1 MKGFLIYPN
10 QLFEKEISSYINNND
25 INYVYL
31 IEDSLFFK
39 DKERVENFNKLKLL
53 LHRVSMKI
61 FYDLLIKMKTN
72 KIEFRYIDYNELSI
86 LESNNE
92 LNKLIKKDKIEKITC
107 FNLYDHLLNKRLN
120 KFCEKNKI
128 ELEIIPDSPYFILK
142 DSEVKEYYNL
152 VKNNKRLLQ
161 NSFYDYCRKKYD
173 ILMDKNGKFIGN
185 KLSYDTE
192 NRLPYNPDVEI
203 PDMISK
209 NNKNKKKQQKY
220 INEGIK
226 YIEEKFNNNIGSL
239 ENYKYLAF
247 SGEEANEYLD
257 NFIKKRL
264 IHFGDYQDAFSLKDI
279 FLFHSNLSHIINIG
293 LLRPLDV
300 IKKIEEVYNKNTKI
314 GLNNVEGFIRQILGW
329 REYSRF
335 LYEFY
340 YDKLKYGNFM
350 KSNNK
355 LTNDWY
361 DGTTGWSP
369 IDITIKKAF
378 NYGYLHHIERL
389 MIMGNIM
396 NLMKFHPDEVYK
408 WFMEFAIDSYDWVM
422 VNNVYGMILYA
433 DGGLTTTKP
442 YIASDNYLVKM
453 SKGQF
458 KPDGKWDKDI
468 KTLFYN
474 YIGTA
479 PSVESKGEKK
489 NVFAV
494 NGRTI
499 QMYNLWQKKVR
510 NNEDK
515 KIEKDAKE
523 IINRLSK

>member
-1 MKGFLIYPN
+1 MKGLFIYPN
-10 QLFEKEISSYINNND
+10 QLFENEILNEINNDVNF
-25 INYVYL
+25 VYL
-31 IEDSLFFK
+31 IEDSLYFK
-39 DKERVENFNKLKLL
+39 DSERIENFNKLKLL

-61 FYDLLIKMKTN
+61 FLDKLIKKTKRN
-72 KIEFRYIDYNELSI
+72 VEFRYIDFSESSYKNELKNI
-86 LESNNE
+86 IKED
-92 LNKLIKKDKIEKITC
+92 KLEKIKC
-107 FNLYDHLLNKRLN
+107 FNLFDHLLNKRLN
-120 KFCEKNKI
+120 EFCNKNQI
-128 ELEIIPDSPYFILK
+128 ELEIILDSPYFILK
-142 DSEVKEYYNL
+142 DEDVKDYYKL

-161 NSFYDYCRKKYD
+161 NSFYDFCRKKIN

-203 PDMISK
+203 PEMISK
-209 NNKNKKKQQKY
+209 SSKIIKKYKKY
-220 INEGIK
+220 INDGIK
-226 YIEEKFNNNIGSL
+226 YIEDNFKNNIGNI

-247 SGEEANEYLD
+247 SEEEANEYLD
-257 NFIKKRL
+257 NFIEKRL
-264 IHFGDYQDAFSLKDI
+264 LHFGDYQDAFSLKDT
-279 FLFHSNLSHIINIG
+279 FLFHSNLSHVINIG
-293 LLRPLDV
+293 LLKPIDV
-300 IKKIEEVYNKNTKI
+300 IKKVEQVYYKNNKI
-314 GLNNVEGFIRQILGW
+314 GLNNIEGFIRQILGW

-335 LYEFY
+335 LYEYY

-361 DGTTGWSP
+361 NGTTGWTP

-442 YIASDNYLVKM
+442 YISSDNYLVKM

-479 PSVESKGEKK
+479 PIIESKGAKK

-499 QMYNLWQKKVR
+499 QMYKLWQQKVK

-523 IINRLSK
+523 IINTLSK